1 MNDEDD
7 IPLLDDL
14 IRDGRETATPGP
26 DVDLLAE
33 SGDEEDMTID
43 LATHDLAA
51 ERPAPESE
59 APVEQP
65 QAIGEDGELESLDP
79 LTEDTSLQELIV
91 EEQIRLILDKH
102 MEAAYEEILQ
112 LIQHKIR

>member
-1 MNDEDD
+1 MKDEDD

-26 DVDLLAE
+26 DVNLLAE

-51 ERPAPESE
+51 ERPASEPET
-59 APVEQP
+59 PVELP
-65 QAIGEDGELESLDP
+65 QAIGEDGELETLDP
-79 LTEDTSLQELIV
+79 LVEDSSLQELIV